1 MYIDV
6 VNDTDN
12 VNVFVQVDKLAA
24 NPDAYYVL
32 RCLEAY
38 LLLLFGCVLVNNTH
52 EDIVDMVVLPYAR
65 TVVVATAVPVY
76 NSGCWQRL
84 ATPPTR
90 RDLTVCCCGL
100 IRGFTSCDRTT
111 SEMMGLS
118 FKIILKDSR

>member
-24 NPDAYYVL
+24 NPDAYNVL

-90 RDLTVCCCGL
+90 AGPNCLLLWSYQRGL
-100 IRGFTSCDRTT
+100 HRVTESHQR
-111 SEMMGLS
+111 
-118 FKIILKDSR
+118 

>member
-65 TVVVATAVPVY
+65 TVPYRST
-76 NSGCWQRL
+76 
-84 ATPPTR
+84 TR
-90 RDLTVCCCGL
+90 GAGSDLPRPL
-100 IRGFTSCDRTT
+100 RGGT
-111 SEMMGLS
+111 
-118 FKIILKDSR
+118 

>member
-24 NPDAYYVL
+24 NPDAYNVL

-52 EDIVDMVVLPYAR
+52 EDIVDVVRLRPRQQHPRGHRRYGCAAVRPHRRGRHCRTGLQLGVLAATCHAPYQGG
-65 TVVVATAVPVY
+65 T
-76 NSGCWQRL
+76 
-84 ATPPTR
+84 
-90 RDLTVCCCGL
+90 
-100 IRGFTSCDRTT
+100 
-111 SEMMGLS
+111 
-118 FKIILKDSR
+118 